1 MARVDNPVIG
11 FMEEDAR
18 LLHQPHD
25 NALVVSIRVGDYN
38 TYKVLVD
45 NRSPIDILYYPAF
58 QQMRIERERL
68 IQTNAPLVGFGGR
81 RVYLMGAVTLL
92 VMVRDYHQ
100 QLMKDVTFLVV
111 DCSSTY
117 NAILGRPTLNSWK
130 AVTLTYH
137 LMIKFPTEYEVG
149 EVRGDQMAASTS
161 STYHVSERK
170 SGHICLE
177 LRGHARYRPL
187 SHSPQIECVSFI
199 FSHPTEK
206 VSIPPGTRQSY
217 S

>member
-1 MARVDNPVIG
+1 
-11 FMEEDAR
+11 
-18 LLHQPHD
+18 
-25 NALVVSIRVGDYN
+25 
-38 TYKVLVD
+38 
-45 NRSPIDILYYPAF
+45 
-58 QQMRIERERL
+58 
-68 IQTNAPLVGFGGR
+68 
-81 RVYLMGAVTLL
+81 MGAVTLL